1 MTKLYTISAKEK
13 GEKRFKMLDLSEM
26 KYVVN
31 VIHAT
36 VLTENEANKVI
47 ANLRQ
52 DNPEVEFKLTNRSK

>member
-31 VIHAT
+31 VFHAT
-36 VLTENEANKVI
+36 ILNEESAKKVI
-47 ANLRQ
+47 AELRQ
-52 DNPEVEFKLTNRSK
+52 DNPEVTFKLTNRSK